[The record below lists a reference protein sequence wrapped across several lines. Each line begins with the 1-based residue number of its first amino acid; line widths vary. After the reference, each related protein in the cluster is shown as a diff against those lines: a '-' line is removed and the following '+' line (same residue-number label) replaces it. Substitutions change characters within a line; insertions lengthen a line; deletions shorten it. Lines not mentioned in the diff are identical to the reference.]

1 MSIKK
6 LEILKTAF
14 DATIEGIL
22 VSDEKANIVFA
33 NESIINYFGYS
44 ADELS
49 GKSIEL
55 LIPKKFQ
62 IRHHTHYDSYIKEP
76 SYLKDANYREV
87 IGLNKD
93 GKEVPLEIRISSFIF
108 DEKRYALAF
117 VFDNS
122 FRRQQDILINL
133 EKRELKDKVK
143 DNSIDLEKT
152 IKQLHKT
159 NQLLQEEIQ
168 KKIIAKEEVR
178 KALMDERE
186 VNQLKSKFLTLVS
199 HEFRT
204 PLSGIMTSASLI
216 KKYAPKE
223 DAESII
229 KHSNIISN
237 MVKHLTNILDDFL
250 SLDKIENADVKYKF
264 TQFECY
270 AVINEIVNE
279 TKSLLKKGQNFVIE
293 PLEKPIELYQDKKIF
308 HIIVSNLLFNAIKY
322 SPENSTIK
330 LKITHDGHFIQF
342 IISDQGI
349 GIPENEQKFIFQRF
363 FRASNV
369 SHIQGTGIG
378 LNIIKVNI
386 ESLGGRIMFESI
398 ENQGTSFYVKLPT
411 NIKIV

>member
-1 MSIKK
+1 MSENR
-6 LEILKTAF
+6 LNILKIAF
-14 DATIEGIL
+14 DTTIEGII
-22 VSDEKANIVFA
+22 VSDDSGNVVFA
-33 NESIINYFGYS
+33 NESIINYFGYA

-55 LIPKKFQ
+55 LIPKKFKK
-62 IRHHTHYDSYIKEP
+62 RHHTHYDSYLKEP
-76 SYLKDANYREV
+76 SYLKDVNYREV
-87 IGLNKD
+87 IGLNKN
-93 GKEVPLEIRISSFIF
+93 GKEVPLEVRISSFF
-108 DEKRYALAF
+108 YDEKRYALAF

-122 FRRQQDILINL
+122 FRRQRDILINL
-133 EKRELKDKVK
+133 EKRELQDKVK
-143 DNSIDLEKT
+143 DNSIDLENT
-152 IKQLHKT
+152 IKQLQKT
-159 NQLLQEEIQ
+159 NQLLREEIQ

-178 KALMDERE
+178 KALMNERE

-204 PLSGIMTSASLI
+204 PLSGIMTSATLI
-216 KKYAPKE
+216 KKYTEKE
-223 DAESII
+223 NIEGVV
-229 KHSNIISN
+229 KHSDTISN

-250 SLDKIENADVKYKF
+250 SLDKIENADVLYKF
-264 TQFECY
+264 THFECIE
-270 AVINEIVNE
+270 VINSIVNE
-279 TKSLLKKGQNFVIE
+279 TKSLLKKGQKIEIE
-293 PLEKPIELYQDKKIF
+293 PLEKAIELYQDKKIY
-308 HIIVSNLLFNAIKY
+308 HIIISNLLFNAIKY

-330 LKITHDGHFIQF
+330 LKIEHDGHFIQF

-386 ESLGGRIMFESI
+386 ESLGGKIKFESI

-411 NIKIV
+411 NIKLE